1 MDYEVKQ
8 TGNSRWVVSTQPDIH
23 PNLVKVVERHRLS
36 DCRRPIAAHSQAAFD
51 ELLEW
56 IATFPDET
64 PLILDSCCGVGQSTA
79 HIAAMY
85 PDAAVIGVDK
95 SAVRLKRHH
104 AYQVQQENYQLFRA
118 DLHDL
123 WRLMVKQQLRLWRHF
138 LLYPTPWPKP
148 MHLQRRWYASNC
160 FPALVELGG
169 EFVLRSNWPLYLR
182 ECGVA
187 FACYQIGSEMVQ
199 LESVQPMTPFEQKYQ
214 ASGQSLWQLTANLNV

>member
-8 TGNSRWVVSTQPDIH
+8 AGNSRWVVSTQPDIH
-23 PNLVKVVERHRLS
+23 PNLLKVVERHRQT
-36 DCRRPIAAHSQAAFD
+36 DCLRPIADHSLAAFD

-56 IATFPDET
+56 IESFPDGT

-85 PDAAVIGVDK
+85 PNAAVMGIDK
-95 SAVRLKRHH
+95 SAVRLNRHH
-104 AYQVQQENYQLFRA
+104 AYQGQQGNYQLFRA

-123 WRLMVKQQLRLWRHF
+123 WRLMAKQSFRLWRHF

-169 EFVLRSNWPLYLR
+169 ELMVRSNWPLYLR
-182 ECGVA
+182 ECGSA
-187 FACYQIGSEMVQ
+187 LACYQIESEIMP
-199 LESVQPMTPFEQKYQ
+199 LESIQPMTPFEQKYQ
-214 ASGQSLWQLTANLNV
+214 ASGQLLWQLTAHLD